1 MIAYMSLLKMKI
13 LKKAL
18 KLSFERFRPNSFQR
32 RYHFT
37 IAFDV
42 NKPILICQNNPIKVN
57 HKAYRIGQQFNI
69 KTYQDFPYVHSESH
83 LISKLLDRY
92 NSIDTNLSI
101 VNVRINRQ
109 GIILLSKPCKNCQ
122 KILDA
127 VGLKKVYWS
136 IDENTFGSSDE
147 IIEVEGLTVPIA

>member
-1 MIAYMSLLKMKI
+1 MKI

-18 KLSFERFRPNSFQR
+18 KLSYDRFKPSSFQR

-57 HKAYRIGQQFNI
+57 HKAYRIGKKFNI
-69 KTYQDFPYVHSESH
+69 NTYKEFPYVHSESY

-101 VNVRINRQ
+101 VNIRINRQ
-109 GIILLSKPCKNCQ
+109 GIILLSKPCENCQ
-122 KILDA
+122 KIFNA
-127 VGLKKVYWS
+127 VGLTKIYWS
-136 IDENTFGSSDE
+136 INHNTFGSENQFFNLKKDY
-147 IIEVEGLTVPIA
+147 ICRYK

>member
-1 MIAYMSLLKMKI
+1 MKI

-18 KLSFERFRPNSFQR
+18 KLSYDRFEPNNFQR

-69 KTYQDFPYVHSESH
+69 KTYQDFPYVHSESY

-92 NSIDTNLSI
+92 NSIDTNLSV

-109 GIILLSKPCKNCQ
+109 GIILLSKPCDNCQ

-136 IDENTFGSSDE
+136 INQNTFGSSGE
-147 IIEVEGLTVPIA
+147 IIEVEGLTVPTI

>member
-1 MIAYMSLLKMKI
+1 MKI
-13 LKKAL
+13 LTKAL
-18 KLSFERFRPNSFQR
+18 KLSFDRFKPNVYQR

-42 NKPILICQNNPIKVN
+42 NKPILICQNNPIKIN
-57 HKAYRIGQQFNI
+57 HKAYRIGKQFNI
-69 KTYQDFPYVHSESH
+69 KTYKDFPYVHSESH

-92 NSIDTNLSI
+92 NTINTNLSI

-109 GIILLSKPCKNCQ
+109 GIVLLSKPCENCQ

-127 VGLKKVYWS
+127 VGLNKVYWTIGGNNFS
-136 IDENTFGSSDE
+136 DKYNNQWNLDEN
-147 IIEVEGLTVPIA
+147 PIQIF

>member
-1 MIAYMSLLKMKI
+1 MKI

-18 KLSFERFRPNSFQR
+18 KLSYDRFEPNSFQR

-37 IAFDV
+37 IAFDG

-69 KTYQDFPYVHSESH
+69 RTYQDFPYVHSESY

-109 GIILLSKPCKNCQ
+109 GRILLSKPCENCQ

-127 VGLKKVYWS
+127 VGLCKVYW
-136 IDENTFGSSDE
+136 TTGSTSFEDNNGMLYDV
-147 IIEVEGLTVPIA
+147 ITPATV

>member
-1 MIAYMSLLKMKI
+1 MKI

-18 KLSFERFRPNSFQR
+18 KLSYDRFTPNPFQR

-42 NKPILICQNNPIKVN
+42 NKPILICQNNPIKIN
-57 HKAYRIGQQFNI
+57 SKAYKIGKQFNI
-69 KTYQDFPYVHSESH
+69 QTYRDFPYVHSESY

-92 NSIDTNLSI
+92 NTIDTNLSI

-109 GIILLSKPCKNCQ
+109 GIILLSKPCENCQ

-136 IDENTFGSSDE
+136 MNQKTFGSRDE
-147 IIEVEGLTVPIA
+147 IIALDGLTLPIA

>member
-1 MIAYMSLLKMKI
+1 MIAYILALKMKI

-18 KLSFERFRPNSFQR
+18 KLSFERFKPNSFQR

-57 HKAYRIGQQFNI
+57 SKAYRIGQKFNI

-83 LISKLLDRY
+83 LVSKLLDRY

-109 GIILLSKPCKNCQ
+109 GLILLSKPCDNCQ

-136 IDENTFGSSDE
+136 IDENTFGSSGE
-147 IIEVEGLTVPIA
+147 IIEVEGLTVPMV

>member
-1 MIAYMSLLKMKI
+1 MKI

-18 KLSFERFRPNSFQR
+18 KLSYDRFEPNSFQR

-69 KTYQDFPYVHSESH
+69 KTYQDFPYVHSESY

-92 NSIDTNLSI
+92 NSLDTNLSI

-109 GIILLSKPCKNCQ
+109 GLILLSKPCDNCQ

-136 IDENTFGSSDE
+136 IDENTFGSRNE
-147 IIEVEGLTVPIA
+147 MIEVEGLTTPIA

>member
-1 MIAYMSLLKMKI
+1 MKI

-18 KLSFERFRPNSFQR
+18 KLSYDRFKPNNFQR

-69 KTYQDFPYVHSESH
+69 KTYQDFPYVHSESY
-83 LISKLLDRY
+83 LVSKLLDRY

-109 GIILLSKPCKNCQ
+109 GLILLSKPCDNCQ

-136 IDENTFGSSDE
+136 IDENTFGSSGE
-147 IIEVEGLTVPIA
+147 IIEVEGLTVPIH

>member
-1 MIAYMSLLKMKI
+1 MKI
-13 LKKAL
+13 LKKAI
-18 KLSFERFRPNSFQR
+18 KLSYDRFKPNPFQR

-42 NKPILICQNNPIKVN
+42 NKPILICQNNPIKIN

-69 KTYQDFPYVHSESH
+69 QTYQDFPYVHSESH

-101 VNVRINRQ
+101 VNIRINRQ
-109 GIILLSKPCKNCQ
+109 GIVLLSKPCENCQ

-127 VGLKKVYWS
+127 VGLTKIYWS
-136 IDENTFGSSDE
+136 VNKSTFSNYNQLFTINNVKLLS
-147 IIEVEGLTVPIA
+147 ISI

>member
-1 MIAYMSLLKMKI
+1 MKI

-18 KLSFERFRPNSFQR
+18 KLSYERFSPNPFQR

-69 KTYQDFPYVHSESH
+69 RTYQEFPYVHSESY
-83 LISKLLDRY
+83 LVSKLLDRY
-92 NSIDTNLSI
+92 NTIDTNLSI
-101 VNVRINRQ
+101 VNIRINRQ
-109 GIILLSKPCKNCQ
+109 GVILLSKPCENCQ

-127 VGLKKVYWS
+127 VGLTKVYWS
-136 IDENTFGSSDE
+136 IDKNTFGSTE
-147 IIEVEGLTVPIA
+147 KIFTVKPLTTPIV

>member
-1 MIAYMSLLKMKI
+1 MKI

-18 KLSFERFRPNSFQR
+18 KLSYDRFEPNAFQR

-42 NKPILICQNNPIKVN
+42 NKPILICENNPIKIN

-69 KTYQDFPYVHSESH
+69 QTYQDFPYVHSESH
-83 LISKLLDRY
+83 LVSKLLDRY

-101 VNVRINRQ
+101 VNIRINRQ
-109 GIILLSKPCKNCQ
+109 GIILLSKPCENCQ

-127 VGLKKVYWS
+127 VGLRKVYWS
-136 IDENTFGSSDE
+136 INKNTFGSNDE
-147 IIEVEGLTVPIA
+147 IIELGCLTLPIP

>member
-1 MIAYMSLLKMKI
+1 MKI
-13 LKKAL
+13 LRKAL
-18 KLSFERFRPNSFQR
+18 KLSYERFKPNPFQR

-37 IAFDV
+37 IAFDG
-42 NKPILICQNNPIKVN
+42 NKPILICQNNPIKIN
-57 HKAYRIGQQFNI
+57 HKAYKIGQQFNI
-69 KTYQDFPYVHSESH
+69 QTYQDFPYVHSESY

-109 GIILLSKPCKNCQ
+109 GRILLSKPCENCQ

-127 VGLKKVYWS
+127 VGLHKVYW
-136 IDENTFGSSDE
+136 TTGSTSFQDNNGVLYDV
-147 IIEVEGLTVPIA
+147 ITSSKATV

>member
-1 MIAYMSLLKMKI
+1 MKI

-18 KLSFERFRPNSFQR
+18 KLSYERFSPNPFQR

-69 KTYQDFPYVHSESH
+69 RTYQEFPYVHSESH
-83 LISKLLDRY
+83 LVSKLLDRY
-92 NSIDTNLSI
+92 NTIDTNLSI
-101 VNVRINRQ
+101 VNIRINRQ
-109 GIILLSKPCKNCQ
+109 GVILLSKPCENCQ

-127 VGLKKVYWS
+127 VGLTKVYWS
-136 IDENTFGSSDE
+136 IDKNTFGSPEKIFTVKS
-147 IIEVEGLTVPIA
+147 LTMPIA

>member
-1 MIAYMSLLKMKI
+1 MKI

-18 KLSFERFRPNSFQR
+18 KLSFDRFKPNPFQR

-42 NKPILICQNNPIKVN
+42 NKPILISQNNPIKIN
-57 HKAYRIGQQFNI
+57 SKAYKIGQQFNI
-69 KTYQDFPYVHSESH
+69 KTYKDFPYVHSESH

-101 VNVRINRQ
+101 VNLRINRQ
-109 GIILLSKPCKNCQ
+109 GLVLFSKPCENCQ

-127 VGLKKVYWS
+127 LGLNKIFWS
-136 IDENTFGSSDE
+136 IDKHRFASKHSND
-147 IIEVEGLTVPIA
+147 IIYV

>member
-1 MIAYMSLLKMKI
+1 MKI

-18 KLSFERFRPNSFQR
+18 KLSYDRFKPNPFQR

-42 NKPILICQNNPIKVN
+42 NKPILVCQNNPIKIN

-69 KTYQDFPYVHSESH
+69 QTYQDFPYVHSESH

-101 VNVRINRQ
+101 VNIRINRQ
-109 GIILLSKPCKNCQ
+109 GIVLLSKPCENCQ

-127 VGLKKVYWS
+127 VGLTKVYWS
-136 IDENTFGSSDE
+136 MDKKTFASHEG
-147 IIEVEGLTVPIA
+147 IIQLDRLTVPIH

>member
-1 MIAYMSLLKMKI
+1 MKI

-18 KLSFERFRPNSFQR
+18 KLSYDRFEPNPFQR

-37 IAFDV
+37 IAFDG
-42 NKPILICQNNPIKVN
+42 NKPVLICQNNPIKIN

-69 KTYQDFPYVHSESH
+69 RTYQDFPYVHSESY

-109 GIILLSKPCKNCQ
+109 GRILLSKPCENCQ

-127 VGLKKVYWS
+127 VGLRKVYW
-136 IDENTFGSSDE
+136 TTGSTSFQDNNGTLYD
-147 IIEVEGLTVPIA
+147 VTAPATSKVLA

>member
-1 MIAYMSLLKMKI
+1 VQKQRPMKI

-18 KLSFERFRPNSFQR
+18 KLSFDRFKPNSFQR

-42 NKPILICQNNPIKVN
+42 NKPILISQNNPIKIN
-57 HKAYRIGQQFNI
+57 SKAYKIGQQFNI
-69 KTYQDFPYVHSESH
+69 KTYKDFPYVHSESH
-83 LISKLLDRY
+83 LVSKLLDRY

-101 VNVRINRQ
+101 VNLRINRQ
-109 GIILLSKPCKNCQ
+109 GLVLFSKPCENCQ

-127 VGLKKVYWS
+127 LGLNKIFWS
-136 IDENTFGSSDE
+136 IDNHRFASKHSND
-147 IIEVEGLTVPIA
+147 IIYV

>member
-1 MIAYMSLLKMKI
+1 MKI

-18 KLSFERFRPNSFQR
+18 KLSYDRFNPNPFQR

-42 NKPILICQNNPIKVN
+42 NKPILICQNNPIKIN
-57 HKAYRIGQQFNI
+57 SKAYKIGQQFNI
-69 KTYQDFPYVHSESH
+69 QTYRDFPYVHSESY

-92 NSIDTNLSI
+92 NTIDTNLSI

-109 GIILLSKPCKNCQ
+109 GIILLSKPCENCQ
-122 KILDA
+122 KILNA

-136 IDENTFGSSDE
+136 MNQKTFGSSDE
-147 IIEVEGLTVPIA
+147 IITLDGLTLPIA

>member
-1 MIAYMSLLKMKI
+1 MKI

-18 KLSFERFRPNSFQR
+18 KLSYERFKPNPFQR

-69 KTYQDFPYVHSESH
+69 RTYQEFPYVHSESH

-92 NSIDTNLSI
+92 NTIDTNLSI
-101 VNVRINRQ
+101 VNIRINRK
-109 GIILLSKPCKNCQ
+109 GIVLFSKPCENCQ

-127 VGLKKVYWS
+127 VGLHKVYWS
-136 IDENTFGSSDE
+136 IDSHTFENNNEF
-147 IIEVEGLTVPIA
+147 IYLNKRKLICQ

>member
-1 MIAYMSLLKMKI
+1 MKI

-18 KLSFERFRPNSFQR
+18 KLSYERFNPNCFQR

-42 NKPILICQNNPIKVN
+42 NKPILICQNNPIKIN
-57 HKAYRIGQQFNI
+57 SKAYKIGQQFNI
-69 KTYQDFPYVHSESH
+69 QTYRDFPYVHSESY

-92 NSIDTNLSI
+92 NTIDTNLSI

-109 GIILLSKPCKNCQ
+109 GVVLLSKPCENCQ

-127 VGLKKVYWS
+127 VGLTKVYWS
-136 IDENTFGSSDE
+136 VNRSTFSNHNQLFTINNVKLLSPS
-147 IIEVEGLTVPIA
+147 I

>member
-1 MIAYMSLLKMKI
+1 MQKQRPMKI

-18 KLSFERFRPNSFQR
+18 KLSFDRFKPNSFQR

-42 NKPILICQNNPIKVN
+42 NKPILISQNNPIKIN
-57 HKAYRIGQQFNI
+57 SKAYKIGQQFNI
-69 KTYQDFPYVHSESH
+69 KTYKDFPYVHSESY
-83 LISKLLDRY
+83 LVSKLLDRY

-101 VNVRINRQ
+101 VNLRINRQ
-109 GIILLSKPCKNCQ
+109 GLVLFSKPCENCQ

-127 VGLKKVYWS
+127 LGLNKIFWS
-136 IDENTFGSSDE
+136 IDNHRFASKHSND
-147 IIEVEGLTVPIA
+147 IIYV

>member
-1 MIAYMSLLKMKI
+1 MKI
-13 LKKAL
+13 LNKAL
-18 KLSFERFRPNSFQR
+18 KLSFDRFKPNANQR

-42 NKPILICQNNPIKVN
+42 NKPILICQNNPIKIN
-57 HKAYRIGQQFNI
+57 HKAYRIGKQFNI
-69 KTYQDFPYVHSESH
+69 KTYKEFPYVHSESY

-109 GIILLSKPCKNCQ
+109 GIVLLSKPCENCQ

-127 VGLKKVYWS
+127 VGLNKVYWTVNGNKFADRNNNEWHIRDIRRS
-136 IDENTFGSSDE
+136 NFLKIGS
-147 IIEVEGLTVPIA
+147 

>member
-1 MIAYMSLLKMKI
+1 MKI

-18 KLSFERFRPNSFQR
+18 KLSYDRFNPNSLQR
-32 RYHFT
+32 RYHFS
-37 IAFDV
+37 IAFDG

-57 HKAYRIGQQFNI
+57 CKAFKIGQMFNI
-69 KTYQDFPYVHSESH
+69 QTYQEYPYVHSESY

-109 GIILLSKPCKNCQ
+109 GRTLLSKPCDNCQ
-122 KILDA
+122 KLLKA
-127 VGLKKVYWS
+127 VGLHKIYWTTG
-136 IDENTFGSSDE
+136 NTMFQNYDNDVFETSYVKS
-147 IIEVEGLTVPIA
+147 

>member
-1 MIAYMSLLKMKI
+1 MKI
-13 LKKAL
+13 LKKAV
-18 KLSFERFRPNSFQR
+18 KLSYDRFQPNPYQR

-37 IAFDV
+37 IAFDG
-42 NKPILICQNNPIKVN
+42 NKPILICQNNPIKIN

-69 KTYQDFPYVHSESH
+69 RTYQDFPYVHSESY

-92 NSIDTNLSI
+92 NSINTNLSI

-109 GIILLSKPCKNCQ
+109 GRILLSKPCENCQ

-127 VGLKKVYWS
+127 VGLHKVYW
-136 IDENTFGSSDE
+136 TTGSTSFQDSSGMLYDTSQAR
-147 IIEVEGLTVPIA
+147 V

>member
-1 MIAYMSLLKMKI
+1 MKI

-18 KLSFERFRPNSFQR
+18 KLSYDRFKPNPFQR

-69 KTYQDFPYVHSESH
+69 QTYQDFPYVHSESH
-83 LISKLLDRY
+83 LVSKLLDRY

-109 GIILLSKPCKNCQ
+109 GIILLSKPCENCQ

-136 IDENTFGSSDE
+136 MNHNTFGSNSE
-147 IIEVEGLTVPIA
+147 IIQVDGLTRPIYSV

>member
-147 IIEVEGLTVPIA
+147 IIEVEGLTVPMV

>member
-1 MIAYMSLLKMKI
+1 MKI

-18 KLSFERFRPNSFQR
+18 KLSYERFSPNPFQR

-69 KTYQDFPYVHSESH
+69 RTYQEFPYVHSESH
-83 LISKLLDRY
+83 LVSKLLDRY
-92 NSIDTNLSI
+92 NTIDTNLSI
-101 VNVRINRQ
+101 VNIRINRQ
-109 GIILLSKPCKNCQ
+109 GVILLSKPCENCQ

-127 VGLKKVYWS
+127 VGLTKVYWS
-136 IDENTFGSSDE
+136 IDKNTFGSPDKIFTVKS
-147 IIEVEGLTVPIA
+147 LTMPIA

>member
-1 MIAYMSLLKMKI
+1 MKI

>member
-1 MIAYMSLLKMKI
+1 MKI
-13 LKKAL
+13 LKKAI
-18 KLSFERFRPNSFQR
+18 KLSYERFKPNPFQR
-32 RYHFT
+32 RYHFS

-69 KTYQDFPYVHSESH
+69 RTYQDFPYVHSESY

-92 NSIDTNLSI
+92 NTVDANLSI
-101 VNVRINRQ
+101 VNVRINRE
-109 GIILLSKPCKNCQ
+109 GKVLLSKPCDNCQ

-127 VGLKKVYWS
+127 LGLKRVYWS
-136 IDENTFGSSDE
+136 IDANTFGSQDE
-147 IIEVEGLTVPIA
+147 IFEVSALTIPTM

>member
-1 MIAYMSLLKMKI
+1 MKI

-18 KLSFERFRPNSFQR
+18 KLSYDRFKPNPFQR

-69 KTYQDFPYVHSESH
+69 QTYQDFPYVHSESH
-83 LISKLLDRY
+83 LVSKLLDRY

-101 VNVRINRQ
+101 VNIRINRQ
-109 GIILLSKPCKNCQ
+109 GLVILSKPCDNCQ

-127 VGLKKVYWS
+127 VGLTKIYWS
-136 IDENTFGSSDE
+136 IDNNLFASKEQIF
-147 IIEVEGLTVPIA
+147 EVEQLTTPIH